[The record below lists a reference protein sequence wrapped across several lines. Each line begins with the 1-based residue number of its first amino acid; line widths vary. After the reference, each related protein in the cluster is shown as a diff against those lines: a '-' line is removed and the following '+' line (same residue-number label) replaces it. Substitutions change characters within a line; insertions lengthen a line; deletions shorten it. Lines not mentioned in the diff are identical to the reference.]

1 MGNSLSGKVAVV
13 TGSGQGIGRAIA
25 LVLAS
30 EGAKVIT
37 NNRSP
42 VKKNVANQLDEEKL
56 ARLTPE
62 QLKWYNEEIEKY
74 TGDAE
79 TTAAAIKAAGG
90 EATAFFG
97 DVSDFETARK
107 LVETTVA
114 TYGSIDIV
122 VNVAG
127 AFGFAPVEKISE
139 ELWDKVTNVKP
150 KGYFNVIHFAVPYM
164 KEKGWGRII
173 NCSSPAWTGGDLRQC
188 EYCAANAGVVGMT
201 WGLATELAENNIT
214 CNVFAPAAKTRASV
228 DAELFDKVTDED
240 EHAMKSGKP
249 FVSYEETQGPEPFAP
264 FIAYLAS
271 DEAANVTGSVFM
283 TMGGFIGRWA
293 NPTFEATMF
302 DADGWTMDKIVKTAP
317 ETLFKDYKNINQK
330 DKK

>member
-1 MGNSLSGKVAVV
+1 MGNLLSGKVAIV
-13 TGSGQGIGRAIA
+13 TGSGQGIGRAVAVA
-25 LVLAS
+25 LAN

-37 NNRSP
+37 NNRAP
-42 VKKNVANQLDEEKL
+42 LKKNVANQLDEEKL
-56 ARLTPE
+56 RRLTPE

-79 TTAAAIKAAGG
+79 TTAAAIKKAGG
-90 EATAFFG
+90 EATPFFG
-97 DVSDFETARK
+97 DVSDFMTAK
-107 LVETTVA
+107 AIVDKAVE
-114 TYGSIDIV
+114 TYGSVDIV

-127 AFGFAPVEKISE
+127 AFGFAPVEKITE
-139 ELWDKVTNVKP
+139 ELWDKVTDVKP

-164 KEKGWGRII
+164 KKNGWGRII
-173 NCSSPAWTGGDLRQC
+173 NCSSPAWTGGNIRQC

-201 WGLATELAENNIT
+201 WGLATELFENGIT

-240 EHAMKSGKP
+240 AHATKTGEP
-249 FVSYEETQGPEPFAP
+249 FAKYDETQPPEPFAP

-271 DEAANVTGSVFM
+271 DAAAHVTGSVFM

-293 NPTFEATMF
+293 NPAFEATMF
-302 DADGWTMDKIVKTAP
+302 KPDGWQMDDILKTAP
-317 ETLFKDYKNINQK
+317 ETLFKDYKNITQK
-330 DKK
+330 